1 MLLYSFSFKA
11 INVAM
16 IIHRENELSGHHFP
30 YNSIIYESKV
40 TFVLKQSS
48 YLRVRIQKFLDEK
61 EFKSKITYGA
71 KVLVQNTCSLFSNPE
86 TTSESQKQLVRLRI
100 FRSFRIWVQKFCVS
114 FCYGIMKESLKDLE
128 RQFGQKCFSYIL
140 KIRIRNQMLKLLLIY
155 QFVELNLL
163 YKMHYFTFFLSFK
176 KVPSFSFF
184 SMILI
189 LRKAPF

>member
-1 MLLYSFSFKA
+1 MNQSLSTRL
-11 INVAM
+11 
-16 IIHRENELSGHHFP
+16 IICK
-30 YNSIIYESKV
+30 NS
-40 TFVLKQSS
+40 TCM
-48 YLRVRIQKFLDEK
+48 
-61 EFKSKITYGA
+61 ITYGA

>member
-1 MLLYSFSFKA
+1 MTKNIFYYYKINRHPLIVVSTRL
-11 INVAM
+11 INVLQH
-16 IIHRENELSGHHFP
+16 HRSN
-30 YNSIIYESKV
+30 
-40 TFVLKQSS
+40 LK
-48 YLRVRIQKFLDEK
+48 EA
-61 EFKSKITYGA
+61 KILTYGA

>member
-1 MLLYSFSFKA
+1 MKF
-11 INVAM
+11 
-16 IIHRENELSGHHFP
+16 
-30 YNSIIYESKV
+30 YESIWKGLLHAIYV
-40 TFVLKQSS
+40 ALKYVLIIDDT
-48 YLRVRIQKFLDEK
+48 Y
-61 EFKSKITYGA
+61 ITYGA
-71 KVLVQNTCSLFSNPE
+71 KVLVQNTCSFFSNSE
-86 TTSESQKQLVRLRI
+86 TTSENQKQLVRLRI

-163 YKMHYFTFFLSFK
+163 YKMHYFTLFLSFK

-189 LRKAPF
+189 LRKAPFLCKHVLRIK